1 MPLHSYMA
9 ELRNFEM
16 AFLLRLSHL
25 CDQIVTSFGR
35 LGAWAVLLLI
45 AVTLFDVVTRRFFV
59 LGSTR
64 LQELE
69 WHLHT
74 ILMMF
79 VFGYALLKDRHVRV
93 DLFREQFSAHTRAI
107 VEMAGNVFILLPFC
121 IMVLYFSFSFVSSSY
136 EMSEVSA
143 SMTGLS
149 HRWIIKST
157 LLLAFLLVLLAG
169 LSSTIKSIDRLTDRT
184 NPNPSAADQAKNSG
198 HD

>member
-1 MPLHSYMA
+1 M
-9 ELRNFEM
+9 
-16 AFLLRLSHL
+16 LLRLSSWF
-25 CDQIVTSFGR
+25 DRIVTFFGR
-35 LGAWAVLLLI
+35 IGSWAVILLV

-93 DLFREQFSAHTRAI
+93 DLFREEFSERTKSV
-107 VEMAGNVFILLPFC
+107 VELLGNLVILVPFC
-121 IMVLYFSFSFVSSSY
+121 LLVLYFSFSFVMSSF
-136 EMSEVSA
+136 EMGEASA

-149 HRWIIKST
+149 HRWLIKST
-157 LLLAFLLVLLAG
+157 LLIALLLVLLAG
-169 LSSTIKSIDRLTDRT
+169 VSNSIKCLAHLVETSTQTET
-184 NPNPSAADQAKNSG
+184 AGNPPKQVD